1 MMRANERAPTTVRA
15 LGMLIDRGELARDE
29 IRAASTDVDPTMAS
43 AMIGGQDDV
52 RPLSDIAMQAANSL
66 GERALSPVILAGLVR
81 LGEWLVIA
89 STGLIIYAA
98 YLGGE
103 LGLSGVYMAVI
114 GVVATVAVGLFQLMG
129 LYTPYGLRSI
139 SHQSVRL
146 VGGWMALFTVMLAV
160 AFFSNLGD
168 DLSRLW
174 VGLWFAIGLVV
185 LLVYRG
191 AVMMQVRNWT
201 AEGRLQRNAALV
213 GGGPEAENLVRMLQA
228 SSTSDLNL
236 VGFFDDRGDDRSQ
249 QTCAGLPK
257 LGTVDDAVAFA
268 RLATLDMVIV
278 TLPMTAEKRVLDM
291 VRKLWVLPIDV
302 RLSAHT
308 AKLRFRPRSYNYIG
322 AVPFLAIFDRP
333 LADWDFVAK
342 SVLDRVIGGLALL
355 ALSPVM
361 LAVALAVKL
370 DSKGPIF
377 FKQTRFGFNNEP
389 IGVYKFRSMYTDMCD
404 AKASKLVTKD
414 DPRVTRVGAFIRKTS
429 LDELPQL
436 FNVLMGDL
444 SLVGPRPHAMAAKA
458 AGGLYQDVVD
468 GYFARHK
475 VKPGITGWAQVNGW
489 RGETDTLE
497 KLERRVEHDLYY
509 IENWSILLDLQVLA
523 MTPLALISHNENAY

>member
-1 MMRANERAPTTVRA
+1 
-15 LGMLIDRGELARDE
+15 MLIDTGTLVREE
-29 IRAASTDVDPTMAS
+29 IKAASTDIDPTMAGS
-43 AMIGGQDDV
+43 IIGGQDDLH
-52 RPLSDIAMQAANSL
+52 PLSQAAMDAAAKL

-81 LGEWLVIA
+81 LGEWLTILA
-89 STGLIIYAA
+89 TGLVLYAG
-98 YLGGE
+98 YLGAE
-103 LGLSGVYMAVI
+103 LGFSPVYLAIIVI
-114 GVVATVAVGLFQLMG
+114 VPSVAVGLFQALG
-129 LYTPYGLRSI
+129 LYSPFGLRSI
-139 SHQSVRL
+139 GHQSVRL
-146 VGGWMALFTVMLAV
+146 VGGWAGLFTMMLAV
-160 AFFSNLGD
+160 AFFSNIGD

-174 VGLWFAIGLVV
+174 VGMWFVAGLVM
-185 LLVYRG
+185 LTAYR
-191 AVMMQVRNWT
+191 AAIMLQVRKWT
-201 AEGRLQRNAALV
+201 AEGRLLRNAALV
-213 GGGPEAENLVRMLQA
+213 GGGKQAEELVRALEA
-228 SSTSDLNL
+228 SPANDLRL

-257 LGTVDDAVAFA
+257 LGSVGDAVAFA
-268 RLATLDMVIV
+268 RMASLDMMIV

-308 AKLRFRPRSYNYIG
+308 AKLRFRPRAYNYIG
-322 AVPFLAIFDRP
+322 AVPFLALLDRP
-333 LADWDFVAK
+333 LADWDHVAK
-342 SVLDRVIGGLALL
+342 TILDRVLGSLMLL

-361 LAVALAVKL
+361 LAVALAVRL
-370 DSKGPIF
+370 DSKGPVL

-389 IGVYKFRSMYTDMCD
+389 ISVFKFRSMYTDMSD
-404 AKASKLVTKD
+404 ATASKLVTKN

-436 FNVLMGDL
+436 FNVVFKGDL

-468 GYFARHK
+468 GYFARHR

-497 KLERRVEHDLYY
+497 KLEKRVEHDLYY

-523 MTPLALISHNENAY
+523 MTPLALVSHNENAY